1 MPPLFHGVHI
11 SALLDFRIYGDFL
24 ISLSGLRSLK
34 VVETYFEVQQMI
46 NFYKH
51 LMCSGKECVFNCT
64 IVERG
69 VLYASIRPGHRN
81 AVGQIFNSLPGF
93 FCLLSQLLRGVRSSP
108 ALCDLSLASFH
119 PASVCFIYFK
129 LFSVHM

>member
-1 MPPLFHGVHI
+1 MPPFFHGVHI

-69 VLYASIRPGHRN
+69 VLYASF
-81 AVGQIFNSLPGF
+81 GQVTVTLSGKSSTASL
-93 FCLLSQLLRGVRSSP
+93 V
-108 ALCDLSLASFH
+108 
-119 PASVCFIYFK
+119 
-129 LFSVHM
+129 FSAY